1 MDFEDLKPFVETTE
15 IPKRLTDSDN
25 EEEKDSEYVVL

>member
-1 MDFEDLKPFVETTE
+1 MEFEDLKPFVETTE
-15 IPKRLTDSDN
+15 ISKRLADSDN